1 MKKYFLAILMA
12 IGLSACGEDFARKL
26 EQQDIMLPDFLKY
39 VEVTEGFKPLYDQ
52 LSYSSFKPRDFKII
66 HVKSPLGSGP
76 WYFQLQDIETGVYVH
91 YLKEANCGTL
101 NANIGDVINLD
112 IKLVDYPVN
121 PNKETNRMKAGIDL
135 AGFERNCSPSNDGY
149 NITNM

>member
-39 VEVTEGFKPLYDQ
+39 VEVSEGFKPLYKQ
-52 LSYSSFKPRDFKII
+52 LSYSTFKSRDFKIL

-91 YLKEANCGTL
+91 YINEVNCGTL

-112 IKLVDYPVN
+112 IKLADYPVN
-121 PNKETNRMKAGIDL
+121 PNKETNRMKASVNL

-149 NITNM
+149 ITDM

>member
-91 YLKEANCGTL
+91 YINEVNCGTL

-112 IKLVDYPVN
+112 IKLADYPVN
-121 PNKETNRMKAGIDL
+121 PNKETNRMKASVNL

-149 NITNM
+149 ITDM

>member
-1 MKKYFLAILMA
+1 MTI
-12 IGLSACGEDFARKL
+12 D
-26 EQQDIMLPDFLKY
+26 
-39 VEVTEGFKPLYDQ
+39 T
-52 LSYSSFKPRDFKII
+52 RDFKIL

-101 NANIGDVINLD
+101 NANIGEVINLD

-135 AGFERNCSPSNDGY
+135 AGFERNCSPNNDGY
-149 NITNM
+149 ITDM

>member
-12 IGLSACGEDFARKL
+12 IGLSGCGEDFARKL
-26 EQQDIMLPDFLKY
+26 EQQDIMLPDSLKY

-52 LSYSSFKPRDFKII
+52 LSCSSFKPRDFKIL

-91 YLKEANCGTL
+91 YINEVNCGTL

-112 IKLVDYPVN
+112 IKLADYPVN
-121 PNKETNRMKAGIDL
+121 PNKETNRMKAGVNL

-149 NITNM
+149 ITDM

>member
-1 MKKYFLAILMA
+1 MIMA
-12 IGLSACGEDFARKL
+12 LGLSACGENLANKL
-26 EQQDIMLPDFLKY
+26 EQQDIMLPDSLKH
-39 VEVTEGFKPLYDQ
+39 VEVDEEFKPLYDQ
-52 LSYSSFKPRDFKII
+52 LSYSSFEPRDFKIL

-135 AGFERNCSPSNDGY
+135 AGFERNCSPNNDGY
-149 NITNM
+149 ITDM

>member
-12 IGLSACGEDFARKL
+12 IGLSGCGEDFARKL
-26 EQQDIMLPDFLKY
+26 EQQDIMLPDSLKY

-52 LSYSSFKPRDFKII
+52 LSYSSFKPRDFKIL

-91 YLKEANCGTL
+91 YINEVNCGTL

-135 AGFERNCSPSNDGY
+135 AGFERNCSPNNDGY
-149 NITNM
+149 ITDM

>member
-52 LSYSSFKPRDFKII
+52 LSYSSFKPRDFKIL

-91 YLKEANCGTL
+91 YINEVNCGTL

-112 IKLVDYPVN
+112 IKLADYPVN
-121 PNKETNRMKAGIDL
+121 PNKETNRMKASVNL

-149 NITNM
+149 ITDM